1 MGVAPGLRSSKFARE
16 RSPADYK
23 VIMGN
28 AQVRASMKPEN
39 LDYIAKNTRLMSREV
54 VTEYFNKYVGV
65 VSSGRIE
72 ADGFK
77 EIFNLAFPSRPL
89 DKLDLLTKE
98 LVDEDDTIAIGQLLF
113 LLYMFSGAKCT
124 DTLSQMFK
132 LFDADNSKF
141 ICLNE
146 LRELMAYFIE
156 VGEGKNHTND
166 PAKIMAE
173 MFHRGDADG
182 NEQLDHDEFIKGMLE
197 HPVTRKIL
205 EIKTIDGLIELL

>member
-1 MGVAPGLRSSKFARE
+1 
-16 RSPADYK
+16 
-23 VIMGN
+23 MGN

-72 ADGFK
+72 ADGFR

-89 DKLDLLTKE
+89 EKLDILIKE
-98 LVDEDDTIAIGQLLF
+98 LVDEDDTIAIGQLLV
-113 LLYMFSGAKCT
+113 LLYMFSDGKTT
-124 DTLSQMFK
+124 DNLTQMFK
-132 LFDADNSKF
+132 LFDADNSGF

-146 LRELMAYFIE
+146 LRELMAYFIKI
-156 VGEGKNHTND
+156 GEGKNHEND
-166 PAKIMAE
+166 PATVMAE

-182 NEQLDHDEFIKGMLE
+182 NEKLEHDEFVKGMYD

>member
-1 MGVAPGLRSSKFARE
+1 
-16 RSPADYK
+16 
-23 VIMGN
+23 MGN

-54 VTEYFNKYVGV
+54 VTTYFNKYVGV

-72 ADGFK
+72 ADGFR

-89 DKLDLLTKE
+89 DKLDLLIAR
-98 LVDEDDTIAIGQLLF
+98 LVDDENTIAIGQLLV
-113 LLYMFSGAKCT
+113 LLYMFSDGKTT
-124 DTLSQMFK
+124 DNLSQMFK
-132 LFDADNSKF
+132 LFDADNSGF

-146 LRELMAYFIE
+146 LRELMAYFIKCGQDNATE
-156 VGEGKNHTND
+156 ND
-166 PAKIMAE
+166 PAKVMAE

-182 NEQLDHDEFIKGMLE
+182 DEKLQHDEFVKGMYD

-205 EIKTIDGLIELL
+205 EIKTLDEMLQMM

>member
-1 MGVAPGLRSSKFARE
+1 
-16 RSPADYK
+16 
-23 VIMGN
+23 MGN

-54 VTEYFNKYVGV
+54 VTTYFNKYVGV

-72 ADGFK
+72 GDGFR

-89 DKLDLLTKE
+89 DKLDLLIAR
-98 LVDEDDTIAIGQLLF
+98 LVDEDNTIAIGQLLV
-113 LLYMFSGAKCT
+113 LLYMFSDGKTT
-124 DTLSQMFK
+124 DNLSQMFK
-132 LFDADNSKF
+132 LFDADNSGF

-146 LRELMAYFIE
+146 LRELMAYFIKCGQDNATE
-156 VGEGKNHTND
+156 ND
-166 PAKIMAE
+166 PAKVMAE

-182 NEQLDHDEFIKGMLE
+182 DEKLQHDEFVKGMYD

-205 EIKTIDGLIELL
+205 EIKTLDEMLQMM